1 MCGCVCVCV
10 SVGHNFGHGH
20 IEVPI
25 REWELEREER
35 ERERERQRD
44 TAGDREK
51 DAYSFGYDRLGV
63 LEGLSQ
69 GLPASPAS
77 STSFGQCSSWWSWA
91 GETSVQAPGF

>member
-1 MCGCVCVCV
+1 MWVCVCV

-25 REWELEREER
+25 REWELERE